1 MLIVSKY
8 HDYYDTAHNGFIDKS
23 IVYQR
28 TPVQSENY
36 LKGRYDYMK
45 KSIKG
50 KNVDIVIPF
59 VGSKV
64 SCKEWIE
71 NKDLFMVG
79 FCGKFYIG
87 LHHTKY
93 DKIKCHDVIDEYI
106 YDYDGMIKC
115 LELKPDKSSKPTRK
129 WYYFGNGYNKFVD
142 FYNKYQGVERL
153 DMFLEYRS
161 PIIYIGTDKRIVLEP
176 SGKYESETKIIL
188 NPILKEIEFFKV
200 IDSRTA
206 FDGIATF
213 ISNILT
219 NPEKE
224 VVMSDKV
231 KIESHGFDYKLS
243 FRKDKKL

>member
-1 MLIVSKY
+1 MLIISKY

-36 LKGRYDYMK
+36 LMGRSDYMK
-45 KSIKG
+45 KTIKG
-50 KNVDIVIPF
+50 KKVNIVIPY
-59 VGSKV
+59 VGGKV
-64 SCKEWIE
+64 TSKEWIE

-93 DKIKCHDVIDEYI
+93 DKIKCLYVIDKYI
-106 YDYDGMIKC
+106 YNYDEMIKC
-115 LELKPDKSSKPTRK
+115 LELKPENKRK
-129 WYYFGNGYNKFVD
+129 WYGNYNRFVD
-142 FYNKYQGVERL
+142 FYNKYQGVEML
-153 DMFLEYRS
+153 DMFLEYRC
-161 PIIYIGTDKRIVLEP
+161 PIIYIGTDKRVVLEP
-176 SGKYESETKIIL
+176 GSYLETKIVL
-188 NPILKEIEFFKV
+188 NPILKGIEFFKV
-200 IDSRTA
+200 IDSRTT
-206 FDGIATF
+206 FDRIATF

-243 FRKDKKL
+243 FRKDKKN